1 MATRNTPAKSGT
13 RKPAPRASTS
23 VALAATFTVDTVPTR
38 AQVVDAIA
46 SGSKLYFD
54 GDESGAS
61 TILPGILSSADS
73 PLDVFATGE
82 LEKVEDHYGE
92 ILTVLSIDGVRNS
105 DFEGGLGIYLVV
117 SAATIEGEVIRLGV
131 GSTDAVGKLVTLNE
145 LGAFPWKVSF
155 ERATKATKAGF
166 FPVNLVNRQ
175 PANPN
180 ALKAGERPF

>member
-1 MATRNTPAKSGT
+1 MATRKTPAKVST
-13 RKPAPRASTS
+13 RKPSTT
-23 VALAATFTVDTVPTR
+23 VALAATYTIDAVPSKS
-38 AQVVDAIA
+38 QVIDAIA
-46 SGSKLYFD
+46 SGSKLFFE

-61 TILPGILSSADS
+61 TILPGILSAADN
-73 PLDVFATGE
+73 PLDVFAGGE

-117 SAATIEGEVIRLGV
+117 SAATIEGEVIRMGV
-131 GSTDAVGKLVTLNE
+131 GSTDAIGKLVTLND

-175 PANPN
+175 PAEKT
-180 ALKAGERPF
+180 ALRAGERSF